1 MRLTAGRRSLA
12 SAGIGLIA
20 CAAMMLGFATSAA
33 AALRSHGNV
42 VHVVKPRVSFH
53 ANQSTN
59 WFGYNQ
65 GTLEQG
71 SKLFHSISGT
81 WTVPT
86 ATQHRS
92 GIAESSSTWI
102 GIGGGCVDATCIV
115 GDNTLIQTGTEQDV
129 DAHGKASYS
138 AWWEIIPAPGLDI
151 SMTVAPGDQ
160 MQATIAEVVTN
171 SEVWKITLKNLTRNQ
186 TFTTTVPYS
195 STYGTAEWI
204 DETPIVVGLD
214 GTGFAALPNLSRHTF
229 DTGTTNGAPANLKSS
244 EEMQLID
251 SNNLTVI
258 GAPSAPDTD
267 NDGFADCAWATS
279 CASFTSSGGITV
291 RKAKRAKKK
300 SSKKSSKRSKRSRRA
315 SARAHRRG

>member
-1 MRLTAGRRSLA
+1 MGTMRLTPGRRSLA
-12 SAGIGLIA
+12 RAGIGLIA
-20 CAAMMLGFATSAA
+20 CAAMTLSLATSAA
-33 AALRSHGNV
+33 AAFRAHGDV
-42 VHVVKPRVSFH
+42 VHVVKPHVGFH
-53 ANQSTN
+53 TNQSTN

-86 ATQHRS
+86 ATQHR
-92 GIAESSSTWI
+92 GGTAEYSATWI
-102 GIGGGCVDATCIV
+102 GIGGGCVDADCLV

-129 DAHGKASYS
+129 DANGKASYS
-138 AWWEIIPAPGLDI
+138 AWWEVIPAPGLDI

-160 MQATIAEVVTN
+160 MQATIAEVPTN

-204 DETPIVVGLD
+204 DETPIVIGLD

-229 DTGTTNGAPANLKSS
+229 DNGTTNGAPANLKSS
-244 EEMQLID
+244 EQMQLID
-251 SNNLTVI
+251 SNSGKVI

-279 CASFTSSGGITV
+279 CASFSSSSGGTTAK
-291 RKAKRAKKK
+291 KAKRAKK
-300 SSKKSSKRSKRSRRA
+300 SAKRSKKSRRA

>member
-1 MRLTAGRRSLA
+1 MT
-12 SAGIGLIA
+12 
-20 CAAMMLGFATSAA
+20 LGFATSAA
-33 AALRSHGNV
+33 AALRSHGSV

-65 GTLEQG
+65 GTLEQR

-92 GIAESSSTWI
+92 NTAESSSTWI
-102 GIGGGCVDATCIV
+102 GIGGGCVSADCLV
-115 GDNTLIQTGTEQDV
+115 PDNTLIQTGTEQDV
-129 DAHGKASYS
+129 DPKGKASYS
-138 AWWEIIPAPGLDI
+138 AWWEVIPAPSRDI
-151 SMTVAPGDQ
+151 KMTIRPGDQ
-160 MQATIAEVVTN
+160 MQATIGEVVSG

-186 TFTTTVPYS
+186 TFTLTVPYS

-204 DETPIVVGLD
+204 DETPIVIGLD

-229 DTGTTNGAPANLKSS
+229 DNGTTNGAPANLKSS
-244 EEMQLID
+244 EQMQLID
-251 SNNLTVI
+251 SNSGKVI

-279 CASFTSSGGITV
+279 CASFSSSSGGTTAK
-291 RKAKRAKKK
+291 KAKRAKK
-300 SSKKSSKRSKRSRRA
+300 SAKRSKKSRRA